1 MPQVSQKNNSKYV
14 SLFSS
19 LRVIWVI
26 SQYCTRRILFMKKKD
41 IVTLALTAAILMT
54 AHAVPVAAAESA
66 APNATSPTTP
76 AQAIT
81 LRWEST
87 NMVVPA
93 ISISGKQISVS
104 AVIAPK
110 KQTTK
115 SKGTLYLEKKS
126 GNSWSPVTSWP
137 IDGTGTVSLTKTYT
151 GTTGV
156 TYRTRVVVT
165 TGADEIDATSTERTV

>member
-1 MPQVSQKNNSKYV
+1 
-14 SLFSS
+14 
-19 LRVIWVI
+19 
-26 SQYCTRRILFMKKKD
+26 MKKKD
-41 IVTLALTAAILMT
+41 IVTLALTAALLMT

-66 APNATSPTTP
+66 APNATSPTMP
-76 AQAIT
+76 AQ
-81 LRWEST
+81 
-87 NMVVPA
+87 A

-137 IDGTGTVSLTKTYT
+137 IDGTGTISLTKTYT

>member
-1 MPQVSQKNNSKYV
+1 MG
-14 SLFSS
+14 
-19 LRVIWVI
+19 
-26 SQYCTRRILFMKKKD
+26 KKE
-41 IVTLALTAAILMT
+41 IITTTLVAALLMT
-54 AHAVPVAAAESA
+54 AQSVPVAAAESA
-66 APNATSPTTP
+66 APDTTSPTMS

-104 AVIAPK
+104 VVIAPK

-115 SKGTLYLEKKS
+115 SNGTLYLEKKS

-137 IDGTGTVSLTKTYT
+137 IDGTGTVSFTKTYT

>member
-1 MPQVSQKNNSKYV
+1 M
-14 SLFSS
+14 FS
-19 LRVIWVI
+19 
-26 SQYCTRRILFMKKKD
+26 YGT
-41 IVTLALTAAILMT
+41 TPLTAALLMT

-66 APNATSPTTP
+66 APNATSPTMP

-104 AVIAPK
+104 VVIAPK

>member
-1 MPQVSQKNNSKYV
+1 MS
-14 SLFSS
+14 
-19 LRVIWVI
+19 
-26 SQYCTRRILFMKKKD
+26 
-41 IVTLALTAAILMT
+41 
-54 AHAVPVAAAESA
+54 
-66 APNATSPTTP
+66 
-76 AQAIT
+76 AQAIA

-104 AVIAPK
+104 VVIAPK

-137 IDGTGTVSLTKTYT
+137 IEGTGTVSLTKTYT

-165 TGADEIDATSTERTV
+165 TGADEIDVASNERTV

>member
-1 MPQVSQKNNSKYV
+1 MGKKEIITTALVTALLVTTQVVPV
-14 SLFSS
+14 S
-19 LRVIWVI
+19 
-26 SQYCTRRILFMKKKD
+26 
-41 IVTLALTAAILMT
+41 AAEC
-54 AHAVPVAAAESA
+54 AVPNTLSA
-66 APNATSPTTP
+66 IIP

-104 AVIAPK
+104 VVIAPK
-110 KQTTK
+110 KQTTT

-126 GNSWSPVTSWP
+126 GSSWSPVTSWP
-137 IDGTGTVSLTKTYT
+137 IDATGTVSLTKTYT
-151 GTTGV
+151 GTAGV

-165 TGADEIDATSTERTV
+165 TGSDKIDATSTERTV

>member
-1 MPQVSQKNNSKYV
+1 ME
-14 SLFSS
+14 
-19 LRVIWVI
+19 
-26 SQYCTRRILFMKKKD
+26 KKE
-41 IVTLALTAAILMT
+41 IIATALAAVLLTT
-54 AHAVPVAAAESA
+54 AQAVPVSAAESVA
-66 APNATSPTTP
+66 HNTTLSTMS

-93 ISISGKQISVS
+93 ISISGKKISVS
-104 AVIAPK
+104 VVIAPK

-126 GNSWSPVTSWP
+126 GSSWSPVTSWP
-137 IDGTGTVSLTKTYT
+137 IDATGTVSLTKTYT

-165 TGADEIDATSTERTV
+165 TGVDKIDATSTERTV

>member
-1 MPQVSQKNNSKYV
+1 
-14 SLFSS
+14 
-19 LRVIWVI
+19 
-26 SQYCTRRILFMKKKD
+26 
-41 IVTLALTAAILMT
+41 MT

-66 APNATSPTTP
+66 APNATSPTMP

-115 SKGTLYLEKKS
+115 SRALHNINPPSTDWRSTPGKKGF
-126 GNSWSPVTSWP
+126 
-137 IDGTGTVSLTKTYT
+137 VST
-151 GTTGV
+151 
-156 TYRTRVVVT
+156 
-165 TGADEIDATSTERTV
+165 D

>member
-1 MPQVSQKNNSKYV
+1 
-14 SLFSS
+14 
-19 LRVIWVI
+19 
-26 SQYCTRRILFMKKKD
+26 MKKKE
-41 IVTLALTAAILMT
+41 IVTLALTAALLMT

-66 APNATSPTTP
+66 APNATSPTMP

-110 KQTTK
+110 KQRCTRGYKRYKET
-115 SKGTLYLEKKS
+115 S
-126 GNSWSPVTSWP
+126 GLIEWKECQIFHSIFT
-137 IDGTGTVSLTKTYT
+137 
-151 GTTGV
+151 
-156 TYRTRVVVT
+156 
-165 TGADEIDATSTERTV
+165 

>member
-1 MPQVSQKNNSKYV
+1 
-14 SLFSS
+14 
-19 LRVIWVI
+19 
-26 SQYCTRRILFMKKKD
+26 MKKKE
-41 IVTLALTAAILMT
+41 IVTLALTAALLMT

-66 APNATSPTTP
+66 APNATSPTMP

-110 KQTTK
+110 NKQPNPRERFILKRKAETV
-115 SKGTLYLEKKS
+115 GHPLLLGRLMELELSVLPK
-126 GNSWSPVTSWP
+126 PTP
-137 IDGTGTVSLTKTYT
+137 ARRALPTVP
-151 GTTGV
+151 
-156 TYRTRVVVT
+156 
-165 TGADEIDATSTERTV
+165 E

>member
-1 MPQVSQKNNSKYV
+1 
-14 SLFSS
+14 
-19 LRVIWVI
+19 
-26 SQYCTRRILFMKKKD
+26 MKKKD
-41 IVTLALTAAILMT
+41 IVTLALTAALLMT

-66 APNATSPTTP
+66 APNATSPTMP

>member
-1 MPQVSQKNNSKYV
+1 MG
-14 SLFSS
+14 
-19 LRVIWVI
+19 
-26 SQYCTRRILFMKKKD
+26 KKE
-41 IVTLALTAAILMT
+41 IITTALVAALLMT
-54 AHAVPVAAAESA
+54 AQSVPVAAAESA
-66 APNATSPTTP
+66 TPNTTSPTMS
-76 AQAIT
+76 AQAIA

-104 AVIAPK
+104 VVIAPK

-137 IDGTGTVSLTKTYT
+137 IEGT
-151 GTTGV
+151 
-156 TYRTRVVVT
+156 
-165 TGADEIDATSTERTV
+165 